1 MYKGL
6 AGSSKHCGEPVEL
19 NKLNNLKGKY
29 REKKKLA
36 LVKDATS
43 ETKVANLKE
52 NQHLNVL
59 KLKWNLKD
67 GGDVVV
73 YDDENSMDGL

>member
-1 MYKGL
+1 M
-6 AGSSKHCGEPVEL
+6 
-19 NKLNNLKGKY
+19 
-29 REKKKLA
+29 A

>member
-1 MYKGL
+1 M
-6 AGSSKHCGEPVEL
+6 
-19 NKLNNLKGKY
+19 
-29 REKKKLA
+29 
-36 LVKDATS
+36 VKDATS

-59 KLKWNLKD
+59 KLKWNPKD
-67 GGDVVV
+67 GGDIGV

>member
-1 MYKGL
+1 MYKGF

-29 REKKKLA
+29 RKKKILA

-59 KLKWNLKD
+59 KLKWNPKD
-67 GGDVVV
+67 GGDVGV
-73 YDDENSMDGL
+73 YDDENSVDGL